1 MAQAHK
7 RYVSRA
13 LGLVQRKAAREIA
26 TAGSRVSDSPTGGW
40 SRAFCAGA
48 KPVVNGAQQFAF
60 FLRSV
65 ARRRPTP
72 HPRMETPP
80 APTVVELAEAILGG
94 NVLVILQEHGQVP
107 PGWAYINLFA
117 HNDRAWLERV
127 RDHNASRHP
136 LSAWGTV
143 VFELIEDILAVFR
156 TEAELRN
163 AQHNALIPLELAVWG
178 GRPLDSPDDLDVMVR
193 GALHLQSSR

>member
-7 RYVSRA
+7 RYMSRA
-13 LGLVQRKAAREIA
+13 RGLVQGKSRE
-26 TAGSRVSDSPTGGW
+26 GDSHSGQPCERQPNRW
-40 SRAFCAGA
+40 LVACVCAGA

-94 NVLVILQEHGQVP
+94 NVLVILQEHGRVP
-107 PGWAYINLFA
+107 PTWAYINLFA
-117 HNDRAWLERV
+117 HSDRSWFERV

-143 VFELIEDILAVFR
+143 VFDLIEDILAVFR

-178 GRPLDSPDDLDVMVR
+178 GVT
-193 GALHLQSSR
+193 GHAI